1 VAISSCTH
9 VWMDIVQ
16 EGYSQDVKAQQII
29 TELSI
34 AHFTF
39 VDGIL
44 RYKKRIWIR
53 DNKTLQQLI
62 LEVIHSSAL
71 GGHSGFPMTYR
82 KMKHC
87 LPGKV

>member
-1 VAISSCTH
+1 
-9 VWMDIVQ
+9 MDIVQ

-29 TELSI
+29 TELSTAPGSI

-62 LEVIHSSAL
+62 LQVIHSSAL